1 MPLASELL
9 APIPGS
15 NPSGIYLRY
24 DPVYDRIKDAR
35 REGDAGG
42 LAVDGEVKK
51 ADFALVVKLCSQE
64 LSKRTKDLDLAV
76 WLSEALL
83 RREGFPGLR
92 DGLDLVYGL
101 VEGFWDTLY
110 PEIEDGDPGFRA
122 TPLQRLGTTFG
133 ETSKH
138 VPLTN
143 SGLDWIKYKESRLV
157 GYEKDLGGSDSKTQ
171 KRAEAIQ
178 DGKLTAEEFDESFA
192 VTPREFYEEL
202 AQNIDA
208 CLERLDS
215 LDKLCNEKFG
225 DEAPVFSP
233 LQDDLREIRSSVG
246 SLLSRKPAPEG
257 EPEAQSSEVYA
268 ETAISEAAPDQAT
281 QPLARPA
288 APAASRAITAVPAD
302 LEDAVKRIVTIAN
315 WWRQQDSSSPVPYLL
330 LRALRWGELRT
341 SSSLDSS
348 LLEAPD
354 TELRK
359 KVVALAAD
367 QSSDL
372 VEAVENAMA
381 TPAGRAWLDLQRY
394 AVSACE
400 SVGNAAIA
408 QAIRTELRGLLEDY
422 PELPDATL
430 NDDTPTA
437 GRETRKWISELGQAK
452 AEPSIREL
460 EPEAATENGET
471 DVYQQATQIAA
482 SQPERAIEML
492 ESAAARASS
501 RRERFRRRVQL
512 AQICLEAGYEDVAL
526 PILAGLSAEIDER
539 KLEDWESSEWL
550 AHPIALFYRCIR
562 DRKDAVEQARG
573 LYAQLCR
580 IDPLQALTYAR

>member
-35 REGDAGG
+35 REGDNGG

-83 RREGFPGLR
+83 RREGFSGLR
-92 DGLDLVYGL
+92 DGLDLIYGL

-122 TPLQRLGTTFG
+122 TPLQRLGTTLG
-133 ETSKH
+133 ETCKH

-178 DGKLTAEEFDESFA
+178 DGKLTAEEFDEAFA
-192 VTPREFYEEL
+192 PTPREFYEEL

-215 LDKLCNEKFG
+215 LDKLCTEKFG
-225 DEAPVFSP
+225 DEAPIFAP

-246 SLLSRKPAPEG
+246 SLLGRKPAPEG
-257 EPEAQSSEVYA
+257 EPETQSSEVYA
-268 ETAISEAAPDQAT
+268 ETALAEAAADQAT

-288 APAASRAITAVPAD
+288 APAAS
-302 LEDAVKRIVTIAN
+302 KRIVAIAN

-330 LRALRWGELRT
+330 LRALRWGELRA
-341 SSSLDSS
+341 SSALDSS
-348 LLEAPD
+348 LLEAPP
-354 TELRK
+354 TEIRK
-359 KVVALAAD
+359 KVVALAAE

-372 VEAVENAMA
+372 GEAVENAMA

-400 SVGNAAIA
+400 SAGNAAIA
-408 QAIRTELRGLLEDY
+408 QALRSELRGLLEDY
-422 PELPDATL
+422 PEMPDASRSAPSRCWNRRPRGRAHVANVFAGACNWPRFVWKPAMKTWRCPFWPDSPRKL
-430 NDDTPTA
+430 TNAGWRTGNHRNGWPILLPCSIAVFVTA
-437 GRETRKWISELGQAK
+437 RM
-452 AEPSIREL
+452 PSNR
-460 EPEAATENGET
+460 PAGCMRNFVVST
-471 DVYQQATQIAA
+471 
-482 SQPERAIEML
+482 
-492 ESAAARASS
+492 
-501 RRERFRRRVQL
+501 RFR
-512 AQICLEAGYEDVAL
+512 
-526 PILAGLSAEIDER
+526 P
-539 KLEDWESSEWL
+539 
-550 AHPIALFYRCIR
+550 
-562 DRKDAVEQARG
+562 
-573 LYAQLCR
+573 
-580 IDPLQALTYAR
+580 